1 MDMQAPT
8 SVDLAEPAAE
18 PQQPQAG
25 AAVPGTPRRIA
36 ILTPV
41 LDDWACFGELVREIS
56 AFYTG
61 SGVEFVIC
69 AVDDGSVTAFDPT
82 NLSLPPESCVV
93 QIEMLRLAL
102 NLGHQRAVAVGLCA
116 LAHRDDVDGVIV
128 MDSDGEDRPS
138 DIAALLAAG
147 RQNHGQV
154 VLARRA
160 KRSES
165 ATFRAGYRIYKVLFY
180 LLTGES
186 ITFGNYS
193 LLPMAAVRRLVHMPE
208 LWNNLAGSILR
219 SRLRRTDVAT
229 ARGRRYDG
237 SSKMKLIGLVVHGL
251 SALSVHTDRIF
262 VRVLL
267 GAGLVGV
274 ASVLGLVIV
283 AAIRLLTDLA
293 IPGWATTAA
302 GDLLIILL
310 QTIVIVVAASLTM
323 LASRSARPIIPIVD
337 AQQFIAARECH
348 ATRPVGA
355 DAAQAGEHGP
365 GH

>member
-1 MDMQAPT
+1 MEMQTAT
-8 SVDLAEPAAE
+8 SDNLAETVAE
-18 PQQPQAG
+18 PQRPDGG
-25 AAVPGTPRRIA
+25 AVVPGKPRRIA

-41 LDDWACFGELVREIS
+41 LDDWVCFGELVREIS
-56 AFYTG
+56 ALYTG
-61 SGVEFVIC
+61 SGVEFVVC
-69 AVDDGSVTAFDPT
+69 AVDDGSVTAFDPAS
-82 NLSLPPESCVV
+82 LGLPPETCIVS
-93 QIEMLRLAL
+93 IELLRLAL

-116 LAHRDDVDGVIV
+116 LADRDDLDGIIV

-138 DIAALLAAG
+138 DIAALLAAS
-147 RQNHGQV
+147 RQNRGQV
-154 VLARRA
+154 ILARRA

-165 ATFRAGYRIYKVLFY
+165 ASFRLGYRIYKALFY
-180 LLTGES
+180 LLTGEP

-193 LLPMAAVRRLVHMPE
+193 LLPMSAVRRLVHMPE

-267 GAGLVGV
+267 GAGIVAL
-274 ASVLGLVIV
+274 ASVLGIIAV
-283 AAIRLLTDLA
+283 AAIRLTTDLA
-293 IPGWATTAA
+293 IPGWATTA
-302 GDLLIILL
+302 GGVLLIILL

-323 LASRSARPIIPIVD
+323 LAGRSTRPIIPIVD
-337 AQQFIAARECH
+337 AHQFIAEREQY
-348 ATRPVGA
+348 PVAASVEGA
-355 DAAQAGEHGP
+355 PQRAHP
-365 GH
+365 